1 MPSWAPIAVMAI
13 GLLAI
18 LWFDFGPSLPFNDD
32 WGMSWGARQ
41 LIQHQRLRVFP
52 EQSALALTQNLWSAL
67 VTFGHTDSV
76 ALRLSNYPMVV
87 ATAFLVFAISRRLGA
102 SSFWSGIG
110 AATLV
115 ASPVYSNLG
124 AAYMTE
130 PAYIALLFAAAYSG
144 IRWQDGRWWR
154 VAFIVLVVLATLQ
167 RQVGAVIPLAL
178 LGALLAARGRPSSR
192 AEYLWLL
199 AALAAAA
206 IATIAPIVS
215 NIAPPTQGNR
225 VRGLAQL
232 QVSHQLQPLL
242 LVGLQLGFYLAPW
255 GLPIILTKRS
265 GRATGLVP
273 FLSIAVSLLGFFT
286 LARHGPFIFP
296 NSTFRAAGLV
306 PVLLGVK
313 PTVYPDWSVDTAVG
327 LALLCMQ
334 ALFLWRADYWRT
346 TSLGYEQ
353 TLLVALSLF
362 NFLPTML
369 LQTEVFDR
377 YYLVAAAPL
386 IPVVAVMVSK
396 ADLSPRRETVAMV
409 FAGVVVL
416 AGILGFVV
424 GEQDYQ
430 AWQQARDQAARM
442 AYKLAPPDRV
452 DAGYEANA
460 AYVEIPLYDA
470 TGSVPGG
477 LARSFG
483 DYGFPID
490 GPRHPLIRLEYASP
504 SDPRLGVPYNSV
516 SPGKIILNTSPVP
529 ERPPLR

>member
-1 MPSWAPIAVMAI
+1 M
-13 GLLAI
+13 
-18 LWFDFGPSLPFNDD
+18 
-32 WGMSWGARQ
+32 
-41 LIQHQRLRVFP
+41 
-52 EQSALALTQNLWSAL
+52 
-67 VTFGHTDSV
+67 
-76 ALRLSNYPMVV
+76 
-87 ATAFLVFAISRRLGA
+87 
-102 SSFWSGIG
+102 
-110 AATLV
+110 
-115 ASPVYSNLG
+115 
-124 AAYMTE
+124 
-130 PAYIALLFAAAYSG
+130 
-144 IRWQDGRWWR
+144 
-154 VAFIVLVVLATLQ
+154 
-167 RQVGAVIPLAL
+167 
-178 LGALLAARGRPSSR
+178 AARGRPSSR